1 MNKYRVTES
10 FLMGREQNISL
21 CEDGFIVT
29 EDYAVMIDGAGT
41 PSPKTFNGEKG
52 GRYIMELIRDSIHK
66 FQPNLDYITFLEQMN
81 RVIVDDYKQNDWYEE
96 LTNDINLRPMA
107 SVLVYSKHKHQLW
120 FYGDCKALVDG
131 VQIDNPKYIDEV
143 MLNARRMVLEAEL
156 LSGNTQDHLK
166 ENDIGREYINT
177 LLSYQRT
184 FLHNRGESDLA
195 FSMVD
200 GFDFRIEDIK
210 VVDLPSDIHSL
221 ILTTDGYSILKPT
234 LEETE
239 LILKEQLKK
248 DPLAINE
255 LKGFKPLAP
264 GANSIDDRA
273 YLRLRF

>member
-1 MNKYRVTES
+1 MNKYRVSET
-10 FLMGREQNISL
+10 FLMGREQDISL

-41 PSPKTFNGEKG
+41 PSPKTFNGKKG
-52 GRYIMELIRDSIHK
+52 GRYIMEIIRDSIHI
-66 FQPNLDYITFLEQMN
+66 FDANLDYIDFLDQLNQM
-81 RVIVDDYKQNDWYEE
+81 IVDDYKQNGWYVD
-96 LTNDINLRPMA
+96 LAQDINLRPMA

-143 MLNARRMVLEAEL
+143 MLNARKMVLEAEL
-156 LSGNTQDHLK
+156 LIGNTIENLK
-166 ENDIGREYINT
+166 ANDIGREYINT
-177 LLSYQRT
+177 LLNYQRK
-184 FLHNRGESDLA
+184 FLHSRDGSDLG

-210 VVDLPSDIHSL
+210 VVDLPNDINTL
-221 ILTTDGYSILKPT
+221 ILSSDGYSILKPT

-239 LILKEQLKK
+239 LILKEQLEK

-273 YLRLRF
+273 YIKLRF